1 MFNNRR
7 RAGLLLMLVAAA
19 TLAACANGE
28 DLSEAHGPWRALNP
42 GQWTPTPADLA
53 RAPK

>member
-1 MFNNRR
+1 MSNNRR
-7 RAGLLLMLVAAA
+7 RALLLFMIVAAA
-19 TLAACANGE
+19 LAACANGE
-28 DLSEAHGPWRALNP
+28 DLSEAHGPWRTLNP

>member
-1 MFNNRR
+1 MLNNRR
-7 RAGLLLMLVAAA
+7 RARLLLMLAAA
-19 TLAACANGE
+19 AALTACANGE
-28 DLSEAHGPWRALNP
+28 ALPEAHGPWWALNP

>member
-7 RAGLLLMLVAAA
+7 RALVLLMLVAAA
-19 TLAACANGE
+19 LTACANGE
-28 DLSEAHGPWRALNP
+28 DLPEAHGPWWALNP

>member
-7 RAGLLLMLVAAA
+7 LALVLFMIVAAA
-19 TLAACANGE
+19 LTGCANGE
-28 DLSEAHGPWRALNP
+28 DLPEAHGPWWALNP
-42 GQWTPTPADLA
+42 GQWTPTPADLV